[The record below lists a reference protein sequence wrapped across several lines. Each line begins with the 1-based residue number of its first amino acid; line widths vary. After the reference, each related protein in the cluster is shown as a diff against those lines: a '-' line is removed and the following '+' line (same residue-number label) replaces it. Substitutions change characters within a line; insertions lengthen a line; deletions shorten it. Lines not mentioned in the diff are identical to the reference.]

1 MKAALFFAA
10 AVSLAATLFAAAP
23 ARAADACPSAGG
35 GSGGGDREWS
45 AQCFED
51 HDGERRVKPQYLKR
65 LDFNRYGMATIA
77 ISSPREL
84 LAVDRRGVVVVPN
97 IRHAG
102 DFDYPSAEQ
111 GVGRFAVQRRN
122 ADGKPVLK
130 CGYFKAEQFSIV
142 VPPLYDQCQPVQ
154 AGEGDACTDC
164 VRYCTDADCHD
175 SVFVGGKGVVLSA
188 DGKILRTYQP
198 PSLDKVCG
206 APELASVRAVNGGA
220 TQVLTCKPGANSP
233 FKM

>member
-1 MKAALFFAA
+1 MKAALFLVA
-10 AVSLAATLFAAAP
+10 AVSLAASWFAAMP
-23 ARAADACPSAGG
+23 ARAADACPSAARGAE
-35 GSGGGDREWS
+35 REWS
-45 AQCFED
+45 AQCLDD
-51 HDGERRVKPQYLKR
+51 HGGERRVKPQYLKR
-65 LDFNRYGMATIA
+65 LDFNRYGMATIV

-97 IRHAG
+97 IRQTG

-111 GVGRFAVQRRN
+111 GVGRFAVERPG

-130 CGYFKAEQFSIV
+130 CGYFKAERFSIV
-142 VPPLYDQCQPVQ
+142 VPPLYDQCQPVHE
-154 AGEGDACTDC
+154 GEGDACTDC